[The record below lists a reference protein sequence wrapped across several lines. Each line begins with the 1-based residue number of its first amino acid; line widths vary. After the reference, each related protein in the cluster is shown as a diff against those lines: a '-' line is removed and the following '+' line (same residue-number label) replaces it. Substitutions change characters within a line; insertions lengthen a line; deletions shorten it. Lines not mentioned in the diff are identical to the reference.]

1 MFFGIKEEDE
11 DCEEVISDFV
21 HRKMKI
27 NRDIKFERVHR
38 VGRKN
43 ANRDSRRPRPI
54 VAKFS
59 TYKDRELVRKQAPKT
74 LKGSNFWVQEQFP
87 PEIEQRRK
95 ALYPVMKEERKKNNK
110 VNLVKDRLFINGSEY
125 VPQTDITY
133 ADVAGGTRRT
143 PSQQDR
149 KRPRFTSR

>member
-1 MFFGIKEEDE
+1 
-11 DCEEVISDFV
+11 
-21 HRKMKI
+21 MKI

-110 VNLVKDRLFINGSEY
+110 VNLVKDRLFIN
-125 VPQTDITY
+125 
-133 ADVAGGTRRT
+133 
-143 PSQQDR
+143 
-149 KRPRFTSR
+149 